1 MNLIFSGERQ
11 RTKLSRR
18 RADDDD
24 LTQYIVSYTVYYSME
39 TVLLDDTLG
48 DIFVFIR
55 EQAFPAIP
63 TNVTSVDVD
72 EEYMEEEAVEALE
85 TQGKAVPSVRAR
97 TEHVLQL
104 DGLLLVL
111 FGALIIGKSSSR
123 IAM

>member
-1 MNLIFSGERQ
+1 
-11 RTKLSRR
+11 
-18 RADDDD
+18 
-24 LTQYIVSYTVYYSME
+24 ME